1 MMSDECGLRNVHHPS
16 PITHHSSLIT
26 PPCPMET
33 SLHRQLKA
41 RYAGDDGRQEV
52 VCRGYRIDAVRGD
65 ELVEIQHGSLAA
77 IRDKVRR
84 LLRTHRV
91 RVVKPIVANKLLVKL
106 DRRGGAELSRRRS
119 PKRGALLDV
128 FDELVYFTRVFPHER
143 LVLEVVLVDVEERR
157 YPGSGRRRRRRERDF
172 EIEDQFLVGVSSTHA
187 FATREDLLRLLP
199 RRLPAR
205 FHTGVLAERLKVPR
219 WIAQRIAY
227 CLREMGALQPVGK
240 QGNAILYAKSRR
252 QAA

>member
-1 MMSDECGLRNVHHPS
+1 MLDKAIERQASSIKHPG
-16 PITHHSSLIT
+16 
-26 PPCPMET
+26 MET

-41 RYAGDDGRQEV
+41 RYAGVEGQQEV
-52 VCRGYRIDAVRGD
+52 VCRGYRIDAVCGD

-77 IRDKVRR
+77 IRDKIRR

-106 DRRGGAELSRRRS
+106 DRLGGAEISRRRS

-128 FDELVYFTRVFPHER
+128 FDELVYFTRVFPHKR

-157 YPGSGRRRRRRERDF
+157 YPGSGKRRRRRESDF
-172 EIEDQFLVGVSSTHA
+172 EIEDQFLVAVVATHS
-187 FATREDLLRLLP
+187 FATCDDLLKLLP
-199 RRLPAR
+199 RRLPAE
-205 FHTGVLAERLKVPR
+205 FHTGLLSERLKAPR

-227 CLREMGALQPVGK
+227 CLREMGALKVVGK
-240 QGNAILYAKSRR
+240 QGNAILYAKAARR
-252 QAA
+252 AA